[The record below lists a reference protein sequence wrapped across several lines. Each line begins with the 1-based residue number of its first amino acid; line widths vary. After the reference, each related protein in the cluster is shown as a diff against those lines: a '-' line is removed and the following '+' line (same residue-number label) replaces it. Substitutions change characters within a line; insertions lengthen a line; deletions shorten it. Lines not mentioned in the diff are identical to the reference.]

1 MTQYKFKVGPFG
13 QAVIDTHK
21 KIEHAVVGSYK
32 SIESN
37 VVTAYKA
44 IENAFV
50 DKFLEKVEDD
60 EHTST
65 ENK

>member
-1 MTQYKFKVGPFG
+1 MAQYTLKVGLVG

-32 SIESN
+32 SVENS

-60 EHTST
+60 EPTHT
-65 ENK
+65 ENN